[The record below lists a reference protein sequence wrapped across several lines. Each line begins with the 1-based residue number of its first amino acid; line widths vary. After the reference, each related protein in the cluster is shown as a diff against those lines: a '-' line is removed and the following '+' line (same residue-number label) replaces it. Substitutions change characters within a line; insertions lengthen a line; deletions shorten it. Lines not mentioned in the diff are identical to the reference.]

1 MKISWDFTKR
11 FTRFAIVFALGL
23 ETAYASIYDVTID
36 TSPIQSTAGFMAF
49 DFIDGDGFINN
60 SITIS
65 NFSSDAALLTEDLEG
80 DVSGTLNPGPMVIG
94 DGDFFNE
101 MLQEVTFGT
110 FVNFRV
116 ETTGNGPFGPTPD
129 SFAFFLLDSG
139 FFPYPTTDPLG
150 TDALMVV
157 DIDNAQPVP
166 QVFASASASAA
177 VSLVPLPGALVFL
190 ISGLLALAGVAR
202 KTAGRR

>member
-1 MKISWDFTKR
+1 MKTSWNFTKL
-11 FTRFAIVFALGL
+11 FKHFALVFALGV

-49 DFIDGDGFINN
+49 DLIDGDGLINN

-65 NFSSDAALLTEDLEG
+65 NFSSDAALITEAVTG
-80 DVSGTLNPGPMVIG
+80 DVIGALNPGPMVIG

-110 FVNFRV
+110 FVNFRL

-139 FFPYPTTDPLG
+139 FFPYPTNDPLG
-150 TDALMVV
+150 TDALMVL

-166 QVFASASASAA
+166 QVFVSASASAN
-177 VSLVPLPGALVFL
+177 VSLVPLPGAIVLL
-190 ISGLLALAGVAR
+190 MSGLVALAGVAR
-202 KTAGRR
+202 KSAGRH